1 MKRKQLKVMGLSY
14 SQSQIGSY
22 VVVLSEKKGN
32 TKIPVIIKPGDA
44 QNIAVKLEG
53 IKVARPLTHDVMK
66 SMTDMFQIDVYEV
79 FIYGLIEGVFYAK
92 MLATNG
98 VEEVEIEC
106 SIGDAIAMSLVYKC
120 PIWVKTEI
128 LDQAGINLNDDGSST
143 EFDDVDENDDEE
155 EEVKVESKTSI
166 EDLEKLM
173 ESAIANEEYEIAA
186 EIRDRINKLRGQE

>member
-1 MKRKQLKVMGLSY
+1 MVIGLSY
-14 SQSQIGSY
+14 SQSQIDSY

-143 EFDDVDENDDEE
+143 EFDDVDGYDDEE
-155 EEVKVESKTSI
+155 AEVKVESKTSI

-173 ESAIANEEYEIAA
+173 ESAISNEEYEIAA